1 MIALCFFAFCILAIY
16 FFLSSAQFQA
26 HEDYRLSTNPLANS
40 LFCRLIL
47 FADFMVLLSQK
58 ACQRRHNPV

>member
-1 MIALCFFAFCILAIY
+1 VFFPFFKLPLY

-26 HEDYRLSTNPLANS
+26 HEDYRLSTNLLANS

-47 FADFMVLLSQK
+47 LADFMVLLSQK
-58 ACQRRHNPV
+58 ACQRRHNPE